1 MAQPSPAE
9 AYGGMEDL
17 DVSMADIESR
27 LSELLP
33 RLFPA
38 EQQSDQGLAGE
49 VPGGPVP
56 LADARLKAVKTQLS
70 RFPGQEVPEEEMI

>member
-1 MAQPSPAE
+1 MAQPNPAQ
-9 AYGGMEDL
+9 AYGEMEDL

-33 RLFPA
+33 RLFPV
-38 EQQSDQGLAGE
+38 EQPAQDLGDAASME
-49 VPGGPVP
+49 PIP

-70 RFPGQEVPEEEMI
+70 RFPGQEAPEEEMI

>member
-1 MAQPSPAE
+1 MSQPNIVPG
-9 AYGGMEDL
+9 YGGTDDL
-17 DVSMADIESR
+17 DVGLAEIEAS

-33 RLFPA
+33 RLDTGQS
-38 EQQSDQGLAGE
+38 EQSMPELGAME
-49 VPGGPVP
+49 PTP